1 MPTVQQANQQQE
13 NKFWN
18 FIPAAG
24 NKPPELLLY
33 GAISSQQSW
42 WEDRVTPGKFN
53 EELAALGDVSEI
65 IVRINSGGGD
75 VFAAN
80 AIFTRLK
87 DCSAKITVKIDG
99 WAASAATIIAMAG
112 DTIKIAKNG
121 VFMIHDPA
129 MTVWDTF
136 TAEDFEKMAEEL
148 KVIKQSI
155 VNTYAMKSGRDAQ
168 DIEQLMS
175 VETWWT
181 GEDAVSNGF
190 CDEIMFDDVS
200 TAVENS
206 SHVVVNSVSLDVS
219 SYKTLPRSLFNSP
232 KNPGCFTNTSA
243 AKTQKKEEQ
252 NMATNESITTVE
264 ALTAEYPDLVAKIVS
279 NAKEEERARIK
290 DIKETALNGFEDIVE
305 DAMFEHPVSA
315 AEVALKI
322 VNEQKKQGGT
332 YLANRE
338 ADVTDSNAGN
348 VGAAAKQTGQET
360 ENPYDAAIDKLFG
373 KKGGHQIEDR
383 ADTEIYTAEFFCW

>member
-53 EELAALGDVSEI
+53 EELAAIGDVSEI

-155 VNTYAMKSGRDAQ
+155 VNTYAMKSGRDTQ

-332 YLANRE
+332 YLANRD

-348 VGAAAKQTGQET
+348 VGTAAKQTGQET

-373 KKGGHQIEDR
+373 KKGGQQNV
-383 ADTEIYTAEFFCW
+383 

>member
-13 NKFWN
+13 HKFWN

-373 KKGGHQIEDR
+373 KKGGQQNV
-383 ADTEIYTAEFFCW
+383 

>member
-1 MPTVQQANQQQE
+1 MPTVQQANQQHE

-264 ALTAEYPDLVAKIVS
+264 ALTEEYPDLVAKIVS

-332 YLANRE
+332 YLANRD
-338 ADVTDSNAGN
+338 ADVADSNAGN

-360 ENPYDAAIDKLFG
+360 ENPYDVAIDKLFG
-373 KKGGHQIEDR
+373 KKGGQQNV
-383 ADTEIYTAEFFCW
+383 

>member
-206 SHVVVNSVSLDVS
+206 SHVVVNSVSLDIS

-290 DIKETALNGFEDIVE
+290 DIKETALNGFEDIAE

-373 KKGGHQIEDR
+373 KKGGQQNV
-383 ADTEIYTAEFFCW
+383 

>member
-18 FIPAAG
+18 FIPATG

-373 KKGGHQIEDR
+373 KKGGQQNV
-383 ADTEIYTAEFFCW
+383 

>member
-219 SYKTLPRSLFNSP
+219 GYKTLPRSLFNRP

-243 AKTQKKEEQ
+243 AKTQKKEEK

-264 ALTAEYPDLVAKIVS
+264 ALTAEYPDLVAMIVS

-322 VNEQKKQGGT
+322 VNEQKKQGRT
-332 YLANRE
+332 YLANRD
-338 ADVTDSNAGN
+338 ADVADSNTGT

-373 KKGGHQIEDR
+373 KKGGQQNV
-383 ADTEIYTAEFFCW
+383 

>member
-279 NAKEEERARIK
+279 NAKEEERERIK

-373 KKGGHQIEDR
+373 KKGGQKNV
-383 ADTEIYTAEFFCW
+383 

>member
-121 VFMIHDPA
+121 VFMIHDPV

-373 KKGGHQIEDR
+373 KKGGQQNV
-383 ADTEIYTAEFFCW
+383 

>member
-155 VNTYAMKSGRDAQ
+155 VNTYAMKSGRDTQ

-206 SHVVVNSVSLDVS
+206 SHVVVNSISLDVS

-305 DAMFEHPVSA
+305 DAMFEHPVSV

-332 YLANRE
+332 YLANRD

-373 KKGGHQIEDR
+373 KKGGQQNV
-383 ADTEIYTAEFFCW
+383 

>member
-155 VNTYAMKSGRDAQ
+155 VNTYAMKSGRDTQ

-305 DAMFEHPVSA
+305 DAMFKHPVSA

-332 YLANRE
+332 YLANRD

-373 KKGGHQIEDR
+373 KKGGQQNV
-383 ADTEIYTAEFFCW
+383 

>member
-264 ALTAEYPDLVAKIVS
+264 ALMAEYPDLVAKIVS

-373 KKGGHQIEDR
+373 KKGGQQNV
-383 ADTEIYTAEFFCW
+383 

>member
-155 VNTYAMKSGRDAQ
+155 VNTYAMKSGRDTQ

-322 VNEQKKQGGT
+322 VNEQKKQRGT
-332 YLANRE
+332 YLANRD

-373 KKGGHQIEDR
+373 KKGGQQNV
-383 ADTEIYTAEFFCW
+383 

>member
-155 VNTYAMKSGRDAQ
+155 VNTYAMKSGRDTQ

-264 ALTAEYPDLVAKIVS
+264 ALTAEHPDLVAKIVS

-332 YLANRE
+332 YLANRD

-373 KKGGHQIEDR
+373 KKGGQQNV
-383 ADTEIYTAEFFCW
+383 

>member
-360 ENPYDAAIDKLFG
+360 EKPYDAAIDKLFG
-373 KKGGHQIEDR
+373 KKGGQQN
-383 ADTEIYTAEFFCW
+383 A

>member
-1 MPTVQQANQQQE
+1 MPTVQQANQQQK

-155 VNTYAMKSGRDAQ
+155 VNTYAMKSGRDTQ

-332 YLANRE
+332 YLANRD

-348 VGAAAKQTGQET
+348 VGTAAKQTGQET

-373 KKGGHQIEDR
+373 KKGGQQNV
-383 ADTEIYTAEFFCW
+383 

>member
-155 VNTYAMKSGRDAQ
+155 VNTYAMKSGRDTQ

-243 AKTQKKEEQ
+243 AKKQKKEEQ

-332 YLANRE
+332 YLANRD

-373 KKGGHQIEDR
+373 KKGGQQNV
-383 ADTEIYTAEFFCW
+383 

>member
-75 VFAAN
+75 VFATN

-155 VNTYAMKSGRDAQ
+155 VNTYAMKSGRDTQ

-206 SHVVVNSVSLDVS
+206 SHVVVNSISLDVS

-332 YLANRE
+332 YLANRD

-373 KKGGHQIEDR
+373 KKGGQQNV
-383 ADTEIYTAEFFCW
+383 

>member
-87 DCSAKITVKIDG
+87 DCSAKIIVKIDG

-373 KKGGHQIEDR
+373 KKGGQQNV
-383 ADTEIYTAEFFCW
+383 

>member
-155 VNTYAMKSGRDAQ
+155 VNTYAMKSGRDTQ

-315 AEVALKI
+315 SEVALKI

-332 YLANRE
+332 YLANRD

-373 KKGGHQIEDR
+373 KKGGQQNV
-383 ADTEIYTAEFFCW
+383 

>member
-155 VNTYAMKSGRDAQ
+155 VNTYAMKSGRDTQ

-252 NMATNESITTVE
+252 NMATNENITTVE

-332 YLANRE
+332 YLANRD

-373 KKGGHQIEDR
+373 KKGGQQNV
-383 ADTEIYTAEFFCW
+383 

>member
-252 NMATNESITTVE
+252 NMTTNESITTVE

-360 ENPYDAAIDKLFG
+360 ENPYDAAIDKLFD
-373 KKGGHQIEDR
+373 KKGGQQNV
-383 ADTEIYTAEFFCW
+383 

>member
-155 VNTYAMKSGRDAQ
+155 VNTYAMKSGRDTQ

-206 SHVVVNSVSLDVS
+206 SHVVVNSVSLDIS

-332 YLANRE
+332 YLANRD

-373 KKGGHQIEDR
+373 KKGGQQNV
-383 ADTEIYTAEFFCW
+383 

>member
-155 VNTYAMKSGRDAQ
+155 VNTYAMKSGRDTQ

-332 YLANRE
+332 YLANRD

-373 KKGGHQIEDR
+373 KKGDQQNV
-383 ADTEIYTAEFFCW
+383 

>member
-53 EELAALGDVSEI
+53 EELAALGDASEI

-155 VNTYAMKSGRDAQ
+155 VNTYAMKSGRDTQ

-332 YLANRE
+332 YLANRD

-373 KKGGHQIEDR
+373 KKGGQQNV
-383 ADTEIYTAEFFCW
+383 

>member
-155 VNTYAMKSGRDAQ
+155 VNTYAMKSGRNTQ

-332 YLANRE
+332 YLANRD

-373 KKGGHQIEDR
+373 KKGGQQNV
-383 ADTEIYTAEFFCW
+383 

>member
-264 ALTAEYPDLVAKIVS
+264 ALTEEYPDLVAKIVS

-332 YLANRE
+332 YLANRD
-338 ADVTDSNAGN
+338 ADVADSNAGN

-360 ENPYDAAIDKLFG
+360 ENPYDVAIDKLFG
-373 KKGGHQIEDR
+373 KKGGQQNV
-383 ADTEIYTAEFFCW
+383 

>member
-155 VNTYAMKSGRDAQ
+155 VNTYAMKSGRDTQ

-332 YLANRE
+332 YLANRD

-348 VGAAAKQTGQET
+348 VGATAKQTGQET

-373 KKGGHQIEDR
+373 KKGGQQNV
-383 ADTEIYTAEFFCW
+383 

>member
-206 SHVVVNSVSLDVS
+206 SHVAVNSVSLDVS

-264 ALTAEYPDLVAKIVS
+264 ALTEEYPDLVAKIVS

-332 YLANRE
+332 YLANRD
-338 ADVTDSNAGN
+338 ADVADSNAGN

-360 ENPYDAAIDKLFG
+360 ENPYDVAIDKLFG
-373 KKGGHQIEDR
+373 KKGGQQNV
-383 ADTEIYTAEFFCW
+383 

>member
-155 VNTYAMKSGRDAQ
+155 VNTYAMKSGRDTQ

-332 YLANRE
+332 YLANRD

-360 ENPYDAAIDKLFG
+360 ENQYDAAIDKLFG
-373 KKGGHQIEDR
+373 KKGGQQNV
-383 ADTEIYTAEFFCW
+383 

>member
-129 MTVWDTF
+129 MTVWNTF

-155 VNTYAMKSGRDAQ
+155 VNTYAMKSGRDTQ
-168 DIEQLMS
+168 DIEQLIS

-219 SYKTLPRSLFNSP
+219 NYKTLPRSLFNSP

-332 YLANRE
+332 YLANRD

-373 KKGGHQIEDR
+373 KKGGQQNV
-383 ADTEIYTAEFFCW
+383 

>member
-219 SYKTLPRSLFNSP
+219 GYKTLPRSLFNSP

-264 ALTAEYPDLVAKIVS
+264 ALTAEYQDLVAKIVS

-332 YLANRE
+332 YLTNRD
-338 ADVTDSNAGN
+338 ADVADSNAGN

-373 KKGGHQIEDR
+373 KKGGQQNV
-383 ADTEIYTAEFFCW
+383 

>member
-155 VNTYAMKSGRDAQ
+155 VNTYAMKSGRDTQ

-332 YLANRE
+332 YLANRD

-348 VGAAAKQTGQET
+348 VGTAAKQTGQET
-360 ENPYDAAIDKLFG
+360 ENPYDVAIDKLFG
-373 KKGGHQIEDR
+373 KKGGQQNV
-383 ADTEIYTAEFFCW
+383 

>member
-373 KKGGHQIEDR
+373 KKGGQKNV
-383 ADTEIYTAEFFCW
+383 

>member
-279 NAKEEERARIK
+279 NAKEEERERIK

-373 KKGGHQIEDR
+373 KKGGQQNV
-383 ADTEIYTAEFFCW
+383 

>member
-155 VNTYAMKSGRDAQ
+155 VNTYAMKSGRDTQ

-264 ALTAEYPDLVAKIVS
+264 ALTAEYPDLVAKIAS

-290 DIKETALNGFEDIVE
+290 DIKETAINGFEDIVE

-332 YLANRE
+332 YLANRD

-373 KKGGHQIEDR
+373 KKGGQQNV
-383 ADTEIYTAEFFCW
+383 